1 MAKTVGRF
9 DYILISD
16 EKFLITPLVTVC
28 LKRWST
34 TDGGSPIVTP
44 QMTELE
50 IDTNIELLKAD
61 LDAVAKRAKA
71 AIKRAKDKQVR
82 R

>member
-1 MAKTVGRF
+1 M
-9 DYILISD
+9 
-16 EKFLITPLVTVC
+16 
-28 LKRWST
+28 
-34 TDGGSPIVTP
+34 P

-50 IDTNIELLKAD
+50 IDTNIALLKAD

-71 AIKRAKDKQVR
+71 AVKRAKEKQSR

>member
-1 MAKTVGRF
+1 M
-9 DYILISD
+9 
-16 EKFLITPLVTVC
+16 TPLVTVC
-28 LKRWST
+28 LKKWST
-34 TDGGSPIVTP
+34 TDGGSPTVTP

-50 IDTNIELLKAD
+50 IDATIEALKAD

-71 AIKRAKDKQVR
+71 AIRRAKEKQSR